1 MYFYLLGFTCHVVC
15 TLCMYMYIHEGQDEV
30 VAHLRKQLIK
40 SLIQSKRIFGGSLRV
55 RPRRSRK

>member
-1 MYFYLLGFTCHVVC
+1 
-15 TLCMYMYIHEGQDEV
+15 MYMYIHEGQDEV

-55 RPRRSRK
+55 RPRVGVWDFD